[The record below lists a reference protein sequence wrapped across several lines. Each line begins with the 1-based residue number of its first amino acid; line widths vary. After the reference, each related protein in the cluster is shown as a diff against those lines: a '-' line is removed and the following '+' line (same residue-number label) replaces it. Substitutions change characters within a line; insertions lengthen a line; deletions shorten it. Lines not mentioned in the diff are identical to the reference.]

1 MNLER
6 FESERG
12 AGWEALEAA
21 LARAGDRPERLGP
34 DGVLEL
40 GALYR
45 AAAADL
51 AYARRRFPGDPVVGR
66 LERLVV
72 RARAAVYARAGRRGS
87 LLSFY
92 SRGYWRRIAE
102 RPLAVLAAW
111 ALLLV
116 PVAAGAAWGLSDP
129 AAAAGIV
136 PAQFQA
142 AADPPSSGRDFT
154 AGQSTAFSVSVMTNN
169 FRVTLIA
176 FAGGLVFGLATAA
189 ALAFNGLLLGTVGGL
204 AFGAGNG
211 EAFVRLVSSHGL
223 LELSCIAVGGAAGL
237 RMGWALIRPGLRRR
251 GAALRAEARPAVEIA
266 AGTAPF
272 LVICGLAEGF
282 LTGPGL
288 PLGLQT
294 AIGLLLAGTFWTLV
308 AVRGR
313 AAHSTARA
321 FARR

>member
-1 MNLER
+1 VNLER
-6 FESERG
+6 FESERE
-12 AGWEALEAA
+12 AGWAALEAA
-21 LARAGDRPERLGP
+21 LARAGDRPERLGA

-51 AYARRRFPGDPVVGR
+51 AYARRRFPGDPVVAR

-87 LLSFY
+87 LRSFY
-92 SRGYWRRIAE
+92 ARGYWRRIAE

-111 ALLLV
+111 ALLLL
-116 PVAAGAAWGLSDP
+116 PVGAGAAWGASDP

-142 AADPPSSGRDFT
+142 AADPPAAGRDFT

-169 FRVTLIA
+169 FRVTLLA
-176 FAGGLVFGLATAA
+176 FAGGLAFGLLTAA
-189 ALAFNGLLLGTVGGL
+189 ALAYNGLLLGTVGGL

-211 EAFVRLVSSHGL
+211 SAFLRLVSSHGP
-223 LELSCIAVGGAAGL
+223 LELSCIVVGGAAGL
-237 RMGWALIRPGLRRR
+237 RMGWALIHPGVRRR
-251 GAALRAEARPAVEIA
+251 GAALVAEARNAVEIA

-272 LVICGLAEGF
+272 LVVCGIAEGF

-288 PLGLQT
+288 PVAVQV
-294 AIGLLLAGTFWTLV
+294 AIGVALAAKFWGLV
-308 AVRGR
+308 AWRGQSR
-313 AAHSTARA
+313 ARD